1 MGTLARP
8 HGIKGEICIDWYA
21 DSPLLLSTP
30 LWLQKGKDAPRR
42 VKIAAVRSHK
52 ERPLLQLEGVADR
65 TAAEAL
71 RGCKL
76 MMQREDLPEPDDDE
90 VYLEDL
96 LGCDV
101 VLPDGSRIGRLD
113 HFEYPAGLEM
123 WVIMTDDDKEVLFP
137 ARAEFIAGFD
147 LEAPAVVI
155 DPPEGLLD
163 IYLADPKPEAGA
175 EAKAETGAETKPQA
189 EGQTKPQT
197 KPQAKPQAKP
207 KIS

>member
-76 MMQREDLPEPDDDE
+76 MMQREDLPEPDE
-90 VYLEDL
+90 IAAEILGHLKVAMEEIEALAELLE
-96 LGCDV
+96 
-101 VLPDGSRIGRLD
+101 S
-113 HFEYPAGLEM
+113 
-123 WVIMTDDDKEVLFP
+123 
-137 ARAEFIAGFD
+137 AE
-147 LEAPAVVI
+147 
-155 DPPEGLLD
+155 
-163 IYLADPKPEAGA
+163 
-175 EAKAETGAETKPQA
+175 
-189 EGQTKPQT
+189 
-197 KPQAKPQAKP
+197 
-207 KIS
+207 